1 MNSLGTSMKKENC
14 SVLSQDALNKE
25 KTLIKEAL
33 ELKKLGGSIVP
44 EKVSCGKRSCK
55 KCGGFRRTHGPYSY
69 LHYYDAS
76 CPWKVRKKYLGKDVA
91 EMLRYPKEDLVERLR
106 EIEVRI
112 SLVTS
117 QTLETCPK
125 KVSGHERSPSWDAGE
140 L

>member
-1 MNSLGTSMKKENC
+1 MNNLRTSEC
-14 SVLSQDALNKE
+14 EVLSQDALNKE
-25 KTLIKEAL
+25 KALIKEAL
-33 ELKKLGGSIVP
+33 ELKKRGGSIVP

-76 CPWKVRKKYLGKDVA
+76 CPWKVRKRYLGKDVA
-91 EMLRYPKEDLVERLR
+91 EMLRCPEEDLVKRLR

-125 KVSGHERSPSWDAGE
+125 KVSLWDRGE